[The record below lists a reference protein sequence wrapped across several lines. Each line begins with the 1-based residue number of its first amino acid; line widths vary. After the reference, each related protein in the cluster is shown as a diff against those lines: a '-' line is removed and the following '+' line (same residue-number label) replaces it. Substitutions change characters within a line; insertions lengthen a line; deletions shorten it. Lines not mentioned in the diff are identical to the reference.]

1 MSYLQTPLG
10 RFRVISAIEGLSYV
24 LLVFIAMPLKY
35 GLDLPQ
41 MVKVLGMAHGVLFMA
56 FVLALV
62 LAMRAQRWPITRA
75 FTLLLASMV
84 PFGAVWI
91 ERTCAAESAQ

>member
-62 LAMRAQRWPITRA
+62 LVLDVLV
-75 FTLLLASMV
+75 LLRVLGRVQLNRFSRVML
-84 PFGAVWI
+84 I
-91 ERTCAAESAQ
+91 LL

>member
-1 MSYLQTPLG
+1 MSLLQSPLG
-10 RFRVISAIEGLSYV
+10 RFRAISAIEGISYV

-35 GLDLPQ
+35 GLDQPQ

-56 FVLALV
+56 FVAALV
-62 LAMRAQRWPITRA
+62 LSMMAQRWPLTRA
-75 FTLLLASMV
+75 AALLVASMV

-91 ERTCAAESAQ
+91 ERTCAAEQAD